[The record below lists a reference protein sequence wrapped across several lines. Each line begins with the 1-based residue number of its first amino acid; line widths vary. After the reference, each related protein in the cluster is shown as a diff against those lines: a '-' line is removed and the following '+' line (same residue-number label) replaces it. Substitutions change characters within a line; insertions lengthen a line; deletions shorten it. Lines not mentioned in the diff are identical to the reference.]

1 MPHPPR
7 YANDTISNQS
17 PTPLPSNRSF
27 GFLFTAVFALVGGW
41 MAWRQVAAY
50 PWWLGA
56 SGLTLLVTLAWPAWL
71 APFNRAWMKLADV
84 LGRIVSPIVLGVLF
98 YLVVTPFGFIKR
110 LTGWDPMP
118 PPLSALLPLMVL
130 SLISTRLGMPS
141 GLSSPAL

>member
-1 MPHPPR
+1 M
-7 YANDTISNQS
+7 SNQS

-110 LTGWDPMP
+110 LTGWDPMRRRFDATSSSYWIDRSPPGP
-118 PPLSALLPLMVL
+118 PPD
-130 SLISTRLGMPS
+130 SLKNQF
-141 GLSSPAL
+141 